1 VTESGKI
8 LVQEALQRGRVQGQR
23 LMVGW
28 AGRGFGFALALAA
41 LLIVA
46 GAFLHLPAGLR
57 AAAFLLVLSVA
68 LGPFVTALIRVIPS
82 MFDAEESARAT
93 ERESADMRER
103 LVPAVQILRA
113 RDDSKTGYSH
123 ELVDAFVD
131 DVLRR
136 LRNVDVRALPSHAFA
151 RRGLLVAG
159 GGLVVLAA
167 IVAIL
172 GSERSGSSALRYA
185 SAFTELGPKPPVKFE
200 VEPGNTV
207 IPRGTALALA
217 ARVSGTPA
225 PGILEMRGDPK
236 SPWKET
242 SLPAAER
249 YEHRLAK
256 VDESFEYRFGQG
268 RDRSEIYR
276 VDAIAPTTV
285 SVEEIR
291 YRYPEYTGLPP
302 ASVTDGSGDLAAVKG
317 TKAEVFFRPSNE
329 PRRAALLREKDAALP
344 LQGSG
349 EGLYRAEL
357 SILQEDVYRVEIED
371 QTGTVNSDPITHR
384 IQPLSDEAPFI
395 RLLEPGE
402 DRDLNE
408 SLIATLRYSAIDDYG
423 LGPVVLRFESSRAP
437 GQEHSVKIFAPARRT
452 AEISQSYE
460 WSLNDLDLL
469 PGDAVTYFLEVSD
482 RNSVDG
488 PQTSR
493 TRSFVF
499 RFPSLGEIYS
509 EIEKG
514 QETSIDDMK
523 DVAGEIKKVEE
534 KVEQIG
540 REMLKKGETSWEN
553 KQEMQRALE
562 TQQKLSSEL
571 QRIQQDVDRNMQSLT
586 ESEFMS
592 FEALQKMEQL
602 QKLLD
607 EVTNEEMKKA
617 LEKLREALEQD
628 EGRKEQEIADFQK
641 AQEELMKNLDRVMEN
656 LKQFRLE
663 EKTKAAVRR
672 LEELAARQERVN
684 EDLKTPDSMSDKA
697 QEKDAKPNDQKAADE
712 KKAENEDENPAPD
725 AQDEKGN
732 EDEGRKKDANQK
744 DSEAK
749 DSKEGKDSKDGKDQ
763 SGEESSKEDSQK
775 KSEKE
780 NERLAEQ
787 EKALSEETKKLEQE
801 IQDLANMVKEL
812 RDAHEQEGMDQVSKD
827 MKQKDIPKTQDE
839 MSRNMEKSEN
849 DKAEE
854 KGEKALTELRETLT
868 ALTQQQQSMSAHQ
881 ITINQAA
888 INRAVRDLL
897 ALSEDEESLAGNL
910 EEIPRNTVST
920 TRGYADEQRRLILGA
935 ERVDKMLEEVAK
947 GTPLM
952 ESGIGKTLDRGVE
965 SMRESAYGLESG
977 AVQAANQEGEKAVD
991 DLNAVVIQ
999 LLRAAQ
1005 SMSSCPSGN
1014 PMSGAMQQLQQL
1026 SQDQEKLNQMMQQL
1040 REEMKSSP
1048 SRRLQ
1053 GHLQSLAE
1061 EQARIQKEL
1070 QKVLNEIGE
1079 GGGLLGSLDDVS
1091 KKLDD
1096 VAERMK
1102 QGDLGDQVVK
1112 DQQWA
1117 LTRLLDS
1124 QRSIRERDFG
1134 KERKSKTGEELG
1146 NLTPPSELPGGID
1159 DPLRDLREDLLKALD
1174 RRYPPKYEE
1183 LIKRYFR
1190 SLSREENP
1198 TPTPTPDLP

>member
-1 VTESGKI
+1 
-8 LVQEALQRGRVQGQR
+8 
-23 LMVGW
+23 
-28 AGRGFGFALALAA
+28 
-41 LLIVA
+41 
-46 GAFLHLPAGLR
+46 
-57 AAAFLLVLSVA
+57 
-68 LGPFVTALIRVIPS
+68 
-82 MFDAEESARAT
+82 
-93 ERESADMRER
+93 
-103 LVPAVQILRA
+103 
-113 RDDSKTGYSH
+113 
-123 ELVDAFVD
+123 
-131 DVLRR
+131 
-136 LRNVDVRALPSHAFA
+136 
-151 RRGLLVAG
+151 
-159 GGLVVLAA
+159 
-167 IVAIL
+167 
-172 GSERSGSSALRYA
+172 
-185 SAFTELGPKPPVKFE
+185 
-200 VEPGNTV
+200 
-207 IPRGTALALA
+207 
-217 ARVSGTPA
+217 
-225 PGILEMRGDPK
+225 
-236 SPWKET
+236 
-242 SLPAAER
+242 
-249 YEHRLAK
+249 
-256 VDESFEYRFGQG
+256 
-268 RDRSEIYR
+268 
-276 VDAIAPTTV
+276 
-285 SVEEIR
+285 
-291 YRYPEYTGLPP
+291 
-302 ASVTDGSGDLAAVKG
+302 
-317 TKAEVFFRPSNE
+317 
-329 PRRAALLREKDAALP
+329 
-344 LQGSG
+344 
-349 EGLYRAEL
+349 YRAEL
-357 SILQEDVYRVEIED
+357 SILQEDVYRVEVED

-384 IQPLSDEAPFI
+384 IQPLTDEAPFI

-408 SLIATLRYSAIDDYG
+408 SLKATLRYSAIDDYG

-437 GQEHSVKIFAPARRT
+437 GQERSVKIFTPARRT
-452 AEISQSYE
+452 PEISQSYE
-460 WSLNDLDLL
+460 WSLGDLDLL

-493 TRSFVF
+493 TRSFVL

-523 DVAGEIKKVEE
+523 EVAGEIKKVEE

-562 TQQKLSSEL
+562 TQQKLSAEL

-586 ESEFMS
+586 DSEFMS

-617 LEKLREALEQD
+617 LEKLREALQQD

-641 AQEELMKNLDRVMEN
+641 AQEELMKNLDRVIEN

-684 EDLKTPDSMSDKA
+684 EDLKTPDSMEDKA
-697 QEKDAKPNDQKAADE
+697 QDKDAKPNDDQKATGE
-712 KKAENEDENPAPD
+712 KKAENEDEKSGADTQN
-725 AQDEKGN
+725 EKGK
-732 EDEGRKKDANQK
+732 EDEGRQKVGEQK
-744 DSEAK
+744 DSEGQ
-749 DSKEGKDSKDGKDQ
+749 DSKDSKDGKDK
-763 SGEESSKEDSQK
+763 SGEESSKEDSK
-775 KSEKE
+775 KSQEE
-780 NERLAEQ
+780 NKRLAEQ

-801 IQDLANMVKEL
+801 IQDLAKMVKEL
-812 RDAHEQEGMDQVSKD
+812 RDAHEQEGMDDVAKQMKD
-827 MKQKDIPKTQDE
+827 KDIPKTQDE
-839 MSRNMEKSEN
+839 MSRNMDKKEN
-849 DKAEE
+849 DQAEQ

-868 ALTQQQQSMSAHQ
+868 ALTQQQMSMSAHQ
-881 ITINQAA
+881 MAINQAA

-910 EEIPRNTVST
+910 EEIPRNTVSA
-920 TRGYADEQRRLILGA
+920 TRAFADEQRRLILGA
-935 ERVDKMLEEVAK
+935 ERVDKMLEDVAK

-965 SMRESAYGLESG
+965 SMKESAYGLESG

-1070 QKVLNEIGE
+1070 EKVLNEIGE

-1091 KKLDD
+1091 KKMDD
-1096 VAERMK
+1096 VVQRMK
-1102 QGDLGDQVVK
+1102 QGDLGDQVLK

-1134 KERKSKTGEELG
+1134 KERKSTTGEELG
-1146 NLTPPSELPGGID
+1146 NLTPPAQLPGGID
-1159 DPLRDLREDLLKALD
+1159 DPMRDLREDLLKALD

-1198 TPTPTPDLP
+1198 TPPPDLP

>member
-1 VTESGKI
+1 
-8 LVQEALQRGRVQGQR
+8 
-23 LMVGW
+23 M
-28 AGRGFGFALALAA
+28 
-41 LLIVA
+41 
-46 GAFLHLPAGLR
+46 
-57 AAAFLLVLSVA
+57 
-68 LGPFVTALIRVIPS
+68 
-82 MFDAEESARAT
+82 
-93 ERESADMRER
+93 
-103 LVPAVQILRA
+103 
-113 RDDSKTGYSH
+113 
-123 ELVDAFVD
+123 
-131 DVLRR
+131 
-136 LRNVDVRALPSHAFA
+136 
-151 RRGLLVAG
+151 
-159 GGLVVLAA
+159 
-167 IVAIL
+167 
-172 GSERSGSSALRYA
+172 
-185 SAFTELGPKPPVKFE
+185 
-200 VEPGNTV
+200 
-207 IPRGTALALA
+207 
-217 ARVSGTPA
+217 
-225 PGILEMRGDPK
+225 
-236 SPWKET
+236 KE
-242 SLPAAER
+242 
-249 YEHRLAK
+249 
-256 VDESFEYRFGQG
+256 
-268 RDRSEIYR
+268 
-276 VDAIAPTTV
+276 
-285 SVEEIR
+285 
-291 YRYPEYTGLPP
+291 
-302 ASVTDGSGDLAAVKG
+302 
-317 TKAEVFFRPSNE
+317 
-329 PRRAALLREKDAALP
+329 
-344 LQGSG
+344 
-349 EGLYRAEL
+349 
-357 SILQEDVYRVEIED
+357 
-371 QTGTVNSDPITHR
+371 
-384 IQPLSDEAPFI
+384 
-395 RLLEPGE
+395 
-402 DRDLNE
+402 
-408 SLIATLRYSAIDDYG
+408 
-423 LGPVVLRFESSRAP
+423 
-437 GQEHSVKIFAPARRT
+437 
-452 AEISQSYE
+452 
-460 WSLNDLDLL
+460 
-469 PGDAVTYFLEVSD
+469 
-482 RNSVDG
+482 
-488 PQTSR
+488 
-493 TRSFVF
+493 
-499 RFPSLGEIYS
+499 
-509 EIEKG
+509 
-514 QETSIDDMK
+514 
-523 DVAGEIKKVEE
+523 VAGEIKKVEE

-586 ESEFMS
+586 DSEFMS

-641 AQEELMKNLDRVMEN
+641 AQEELMKNLDRVIEN

-684 EDLKTPDSMSDKA
+684 EDLKTPDSMEDKA
-697 QEKDAKPNDQKAADE
+697 QDKAAAPQDQKAADE
-712 KKAENEDENPAPD
+712 KKAESEDEKSAPD
-725 AQDEKGN
+725 AQNEPGK
-732 EDEGRKKDANQK
+732 EDEARQKDGEQK
-744 DSEAK
+744 DSEGQDSK
-749 DSKEGKDSKDGKDQ
+749 DSKEGKDK
-763 SGEESSKEDSQK
+763 SGEESSKEDSK
-775 KSEKE
+775 KSQEE

-787 EKALSEETKKLEQE
+787 EKALSEETKKLEKE
-801 IQDLANMVKEL
+801 IEDLANMVKEL

-839 MSRNMEKSEN
+839 MSRNMDKKEK
-849 DKAEE
+849 DQAEQ

-868 ALTQQQQSMSAHQ
+868 ALTQQQMSMSAHQ
-881 ITINQAA
+881 MSINQAA

-910 EEIPRNTVST
+910 EEIPRNTVSA
-920 TRGYADEQRRLILGA
+920 TRSFADEQRRLILGA
-935 ERVDKMLEEVAK
+935 ERVDKMLEDVAK

-1026 SQDQEKLNQMMQQL
+1026 SQDQEKLNQMLQQL

-1070 QKVLNEIGE
+1070 EKVLNEIGE

-1096 VAERMK
+1096 VAQRMK
-1102 QGDLGDQVVK
+1102 QGDLGDQVLK

-1159 DPLRDLREDLLKALD
+1159 DPMRDLREDLLKALD

-1198 TPTPTPDLP
+1198 TPPPTPDLP